1 MSAQKKDLTRRL
13 KAAESSNR
21 QLRSEL
27 QDFRAGQRWGVTQ
40 GSLPT
45 DQSPSAATD
54 RPSSNTRSETNV
66 LKLIM

>member
-27 QDFRAGQRWGVTQ
+27 QDFRAGHRWNATPGP
-40 GSLPT
+40 LPS
-45 DQSPSAATD
+45 DRSPSAATD
-54 RPSSNTRSETNV
+54 RPSSNITSEINV
-66 LKLIM
+66 PKLTM